1 MISIPVKASATGE
14 QVETF
19 ELDEA
24 SLGGEVRKGL
34 IREAILAH
42 ETNQHL
48 GTSSAKTRSEV
59 SGSNAKPH
67 RQKGTGR
74 ARAGHK
80 RSPIWRGG
88 AVVHGPRPFTKRVRL
103 SRKQRTRATGSA
115 LLAKC
120 LDEGVVLLDG
130 LECPEIK
137 TRQVADLLDRL
148 ELYDTVLIGVPA
160 YDENVYKSARNVSGV
175 EVRETRNMNA
185 YDILVSNHL
194 VLSKDAFQE
203 LLERLIDRPEEE
215 AEPAPEASAAPAE
228 EAEAEGEAP
237 ASEEAAEEPAEESG
251 EAEVEAAVS
260 NATEEPAEESGEAVA
275 ETEDSDSAEEPARD
289 SGEVA
294 TDEDS
299 ATEEPAREP
308 GEADA
313 ETADSDAAEA
323 PEAEGESEEP

>member
-1 MISIPVKASATGE
+1 MISIPVRASATGE
-14 QVETF
+14 QVETL

-24 SLGGEVRKGL
+24 TLGGEVKRGL
-34 IREAILAH
+34 IRDAILAH

-48 GTSSAKTRSEV
+48 GTSSTKTRSEV

-103 SRKQRTRATGSA
+103 NKKQRTRATESA

-148 ELYDTVLIGVPA
+148 ELFDTVLIGVPA
-160 YDENVYKSARNVSGV
+160 YDEKVYKSARNISGV

-185 YDILVSNHL
+185 YDILVSKHL
-194 VLSKDAFQE
+194 LLTKDAF
-203 LLERLIDRPEEE
+203 LGLIERLKEKPEEE
-215 AEPAPEASAAPAE
+215 PEPAAEASTAQAE

-237 ASEEAAEEPAEESG
+237 VSEE
-251 EAEVEAAVS
+251 
-260 NATEEPAEESGEAVA
+260 ATEEPAEETGEA
-275 ETEDSDSAEEPARD
+275 
-289 SGEVA
+289 
-294 TDEDS
+294 
-299 ATEEPAREP
+299 
-308 GEADA
+308 EADA
-313 ETADSDAAEA
+313 ADSDAAEEPA
-323 PEAEGESEEP
+323 EQAGEADSDAVEEPAEQAGEAEAEADSDAAEEPAEQAGEADADAADSDETETPEAEGESEKS